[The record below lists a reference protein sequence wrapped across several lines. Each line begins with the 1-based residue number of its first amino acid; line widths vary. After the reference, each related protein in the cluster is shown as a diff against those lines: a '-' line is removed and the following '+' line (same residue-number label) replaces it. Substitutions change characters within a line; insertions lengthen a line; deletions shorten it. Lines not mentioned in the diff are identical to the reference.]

1 MYKSAV
7 RWMIRRN
14 IRALNA
20 GDPGPLLAGFA
31 DDAVLVF
38 PGTSSWGREYRG
50 KAAVE
55 GFVRRFSAA
64 RLVGQPHEI
73 LVNGPPWRTTAC
85 VVFSDQATDAS
96 GQVVYQ
102 NRAVLFA
109 RAVWGKIIYQEDFLD
124 TEKVGAFDRYL
135 SASSSEGIGG
145 RDSSLHGQAD
155 RDDGQE
161 HANEHRAG
169 TGT

>member
-1 MYKSAV
+1 MYKSMV

-38 PGTSSWGREYRG
+38 PGHSSWGREYRG
-50 KAAVE
+50 IAAIE
-55 GFVRRFSAA
+55 GFVRRFVAA
-64 RLVGQPHEI
+64 RLVGTPHEI

-85 VVFSDQATDAS
+85 VVFSDQATDNTGAI
-96 GQVVYQ
+96 VYQ

-109 RAVWGKIIYQEDFLD
+109 RVDWGKVVYQEDFLD
-124 TEKVGAFDRYL
+124 TQKVEVFDSYL
-135 SASSSEGIGG
+135 AESQPTG
-145 RDSSLHGQAD
+145 RA
-155 RDDGQE
+155 
-161 HANEHRAG
+161 
-169 TGT
+169 